1 MSQTFR
7 ERRDFPVPMR
17 WLHAGSD
24 LSRPDH
30 GDQRSRAPVD
40 AFRALAEMPITRFPI
55 SPVQIRPPSC
65 GVASTIELGA
75 TSNPHSTR
83 CPAGAQLPATSC
95 LGAFWTPASSAAESL
110 VMPASKNQHTT
121 GLMHRSKQH
130 RYSRQ
135 LRLARDER
143 LPSHSITSLAV
154 ANNVGGKS
162 SPSDLAVARLSTKS
176 NFVIW

>member
-1 MSQTFR
+1 MTA
-7 ERRDFPVPMR
+7 MR
-17 WLHAGSD
+17 L
-24 LSRPDH
+24 L
-30 GDQRSRAPVD
+30 QQE
-40 AFRALAEMPITRFPI
+40 F
-55 SPVQIRPPSC
+55 
-65 GVASTIELGA
+65 A
-75 TSNPHSTR
+75 TSEMGFTMSI
-83 CPAGAQLPATSC
+83 CAATIRQAEC
-95 LGAFWTPASSAAESL
+95 LKG
-110 VMPASKNQHTT
+110 VNTT

-154 ANNVGGKS
+154 ANNAGGKS